1 VGSQLSRPYQI
12 ALVGAVALVLVWF
25 FALRPKGD
33 SGSSS
38 SQPAPT
44 PAPAAAPKPAA
55 SKPATPFGRAVS
67 KARGASAASDASN
80 QRLQQGSAQASGEAP
95 ARSAPRPAPAH
106 AAAASPAAKTPPA
119 QRPTPNAQ
127 ATNAPRVLVVLF
139 WNKGASD
146 DRIVRTN
153 LNLIDRHRGRVAIAA
168 APIQDVGRYG
178 PITSGVKVLESPTVI
193 VLDTHSRSART
204 ITGYTDV
211 RELDQA
217 VAESLRAG

>member
-80 QRLQQGSAQASGEAP
+80 QRLQAGSAQASGEGPAQPAARPTPAHPAAPPAAKAP
-95 ARSAPRPAPAH
+95 ARPAPTPV
-106 AAAASPAAKTPPA
+106 AAAA
-119 QRPTPNAQ
+119 
-127 ATNAPRVLVVLF
+127 NAPRVLVVLF

-178 PITSGVKVLESPTVI
+178 PLTSGVKVLESPTVI

>member
-12 ALVGAVALVLVWF
+12 ALVGVVALGLVWF

-33 SGSSS
+33 SESSS
-38 SQPAPT
+38 SA
-44 PAPAAAPKPAA
+44 PAPAASPPAAPKPAA
-55 SKPATPFGRAVS
+55 SKPATPYGRAVS
-67 KARGASAASDASN
+67 KAKGAAAASDASN
-80 QRLQQGSAQASGEAP
+80 QRLQQGSAQASGETP
-95 ARSAPRPAPAH
+95 AQPAARPAPAH
-106 AAAASPAAKTPPA
+106 AAAPAAAKAPA
-119 QRPTPNAQ
+119 RPTPPTAVV
-127 ATNAPRVLVVLF
+127 ASDTPRVLVVLF
-139 WNKGASD
+139 WNAGASD

-153 LNLIDRHRGRVAIAA
+153 LSQIDRHHGHVAIAA
-168 APIQDVGRYG
+168 APIKDVGRYG

-193 VLDTHSRSART
+193 VLDTRTRHARS